1 MKFFGNIKN
10 GAVLQ
15 RDKEIIING
24 ESDGNELICVL
35 KGGNYF
41 EQREVSADGNG
52 KFVVEF
58 PPVSDIKNKFTL
70 GLYGKAEKIEIS
82 VRFGD
87 VFLTLGQSNMSYGV
101 GVMYNRSELI
111 EKAKKCDISFF
122 NIFEADVKENGE
134 IFRPATPQEDFA
146 KEWKWITPHDE
157 NFGETSAVAVITAIE
172 LFEKTGAP
180 VAMVNTALGGVSID
194 TYIPRDVADEDER
207 IVGYLKKIGK
217 YIPKGGEYNVY
228 GGSNYTQLGGIY
240 NEKIHPLKDN
250 RFKAMMWYQ
259 GENAIGS
266 FESAAYFEIALRKII
281 ETYQKM
287 FGKDTYFV
295 AANVALDYY
304 DYGEYGYN
312 YINEAIDRAVKG
324 EYACSFPS
332 YDASTEWKVND
343 GATYY
348 HPIHPVNKDLIS
360 HRFAKAILSELYD
373 KKTWIPP
380 YISDVKVKDGK
391 VLAAIY
397 PEKSLKY
404 KNVYGFTV
412 AGEDGKF
419 VEAECRVIGKGRI
432 EVFSPYVKNP
442 VEITYAFSPYNSRCN
457 LITSD
462 GDAVKTYRKRFE
474 DVSQRLYL
482 PLNAFGNCSEA
493 YFDEK
498 NFGADL
504 GCIGKAEIF
513 KDGQIT
519 RTHSTKRKI
528 VGKIGERRL
537 KVEYNPTNEGY
548 YFFGV
553 SPEINIAGANPHFE
567 RFDYLSVEM
576 KVEGDEEIEFYGA
589 LVRIRGGGIRRF
601 VGAEPIVGAS
611 GDYKEY
617 RLSLKTFVT
626 PSLAQYPACEEERES
641 INEFELYFR
650 SKTKGVLYIKS
661 IRLHD

>member
-1 MKFFGNIKN
+1 MKFLGNIKN

-24 ESDGNELICVL
+24 TADEDKLLCVL
-35 KGGNYF
+35 KGGSYF
-41 EQREVSADGNG
+41 EEWEVTPDANG
-52 KFVVEF
+52 KFKVEF
-58 PPVSDIKNKFTL
+58 SPVSDIKNRFTL
-70 GLYGKAEKIEIS
+70 GLYGETEKIEVS

-101 GVMYNRSELI
+101 GAMYNRSELI
-111 EKAKKCDISFF
+111 EKAKKCDVSFF

-134 IFRPATPQEDFA
+134 IFRPAKPQDDFA
-146 KEWKWITPHDE
+146 KEWRWITPQDE
-157 NFGETSAVAVITAIE
+157 NFGETSAVAVIAAIE
-172 LFEKTGAP
+172 LFEETGVP

-194 TYIPRDVADEDER
+194 TYMPRYVADEDER
-207 IVGYLKKIGK
+207 IFEYLKKIDK
-217 YIPKGGEYNVY
+217 YIPKDGEYNVY
-228 GGSNYTQLGGIY
+228 GGANYSQLGGIY
-240 NEKIHPLKDN
+240 NEKIYPLKDN

-259 GENAIGS
+259 GENAIGG
-266 FESAAYFEIALRKII
+266 FEGAAYFEIALRKII
-281 ETYQKM
+281 ETYQKL

-295 AANVALDYY
+295 ATNVALDYY

-324 EYACSFPS
+324 EYACSFPA

-360 HRFAKAILSELYD
+360 HRFAKAILSELYNN
-373 KKTWIPP
+373 KTWIPP
-380 YISDVKVKDGK
+380 YIRDVQVKEGK
-391 VLAAIY
+391 VYASIY
-397 PEKSLKY
+397 PEKNFRY

-419 VEAECRVIGKGRI
+419 VEAECNVIGKGQI
-432 EVFSPYVKNP
+432 EVFSPYVSNP

-457 LITSD
+457 LITTD

-474 DVSQRLYL
+474 DVSERMYL
-482 PLNAFGNCSEA
+482 PLNAFGNCSET

-519 RTHSTKRKI
+519 RTRSTKRKI
-528 VGKIGERRL
+528 VGKTGEKRL
-537 KVEYNPTNEGY
+537 KIEYNPTNDGY

-553 SPEINIAGANPHFE
+553 SPEINIACTNPHFE
-567 RFDYLSVEM
+567 RFDYLSVEI
-576 KVEGDEEIEFYGA
+576 KVEGDEEVEFHGA
-589 LVRIRGGGIRRF
+589 LVKIHGGAIRRF
-601 VGAEPIVGAS
+601 IGNEPVVKAS
-611 GDYKEY
+611 GDFKEY
-617 RLSLKTFVT
+617 RLSLKTFMT
-626 PSLAQYPACEEERES
+626 PSLAQYPAGEDERKS